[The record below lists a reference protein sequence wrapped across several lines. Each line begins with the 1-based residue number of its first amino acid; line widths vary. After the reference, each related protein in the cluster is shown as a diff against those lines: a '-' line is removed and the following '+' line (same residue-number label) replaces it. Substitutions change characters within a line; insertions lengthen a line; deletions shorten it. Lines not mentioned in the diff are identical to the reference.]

1 MERLIHETDTRI
13 DQQDLSEQQFMQYLA
28 SEYSKGAIIHGLPKD
43 SYIHYCSTNNI
54 QQLSQLSDPAYH
66 SK

>member
-1 MERLIHETDTRI
+1 
-13 DQQDLSEQQFMQYLA
+13 MQYLA